1 MEISVDGNRRDVS
14 EQPATMGK
22 LISRIKNDVL
32 AGGRIVLA
40 IEVDGHAVDADYERE
55 IHDRPV
61 GDFRKVSVE
70 TADPKTLCLATLE
83 EVSHHIAP
91 IIDESAR
98 ISDLVDTG
106 KDTQAFAR
114 IVPCIEVWGAIVK
127 AVHDIAALMQV
138 EMDQV
143 ATNDESLSESLR
155 ALVEL
160 LQRIKDSME
169 ARDLVGV
176 RDAMKHEMPEVADR
190 IAAQL
195 EALSSLVAAK

>member
-22 LISRIKNDVL
+22 LISRLKSDILATGRVVL
-32 AGGRIVLA
+32 SM
-40 IEVDGHAVDADYERE
+40 EVDGRAVDADYEKRIQERLVEEFSE
-55 IHDRPV
+55 IL
-61 GDFRKVSVE
+61 VE
-70 TADPKTLCLATLE
+70 TADPKELCLATLD
-83 EVSHHIAP
+83 EVANHIQP

-106 KDTQAFAR
+106 KDTQAFGR

-127 AVHDIAALMQV
+127 AVHDITQLMQV
-138 EMDQV
+138 DMNQV
-143 ATNDESLSESLR
+143 ATDDETLSDCLR
-155 ALVEL
+155 ALVGL
-160 LQRIKDSME
+160 LQKIKDSMD
-169 ARDLVGV
+169 ARDLVAV

-190 IAAQL
+190 IATQL